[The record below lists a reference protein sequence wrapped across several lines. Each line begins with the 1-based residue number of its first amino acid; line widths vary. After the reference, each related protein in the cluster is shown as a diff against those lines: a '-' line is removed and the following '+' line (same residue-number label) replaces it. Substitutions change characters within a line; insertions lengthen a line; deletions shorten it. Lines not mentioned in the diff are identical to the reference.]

1 MCSLGGKSMETTK
14 KEVLTL
20 SEGAYTEFKSFLASN
35 NVTDN
40 NIRISL
46 AGYACSGPRFGLM
59 VDAPGAEDLVATVN
73 DINFIVEKN
82 LYEEFEG
89 FQILSSEENFGQG
102 MVLRPNKV
110 DDSAGGCSSCSGC

>member
-1 MCSLGGKSMETTK
+1 
-14 KEVLTL
+14 
-20 SEGAYTEFKSFLASN
+20 
-35 NVTDN
+35 
-40 NIRISL
+40 
-46 AGYACSGPRFGLM
+46 M